1 LGIGLSSRLKN
12 TELFAEGT
20 FNLGSELQTSVFK
33 GVLNNDGTQTTL
45 ESYTY
50 DENLRFVA
58 IAFGLRRYFAHQ

>member
-1 LGIGLSSRLKN
+1 
-12 TELFAEGT
+12 
-20 FNLGSELQTSVFK
+20 
-33 GVLNNDGTQTTL
+33 L